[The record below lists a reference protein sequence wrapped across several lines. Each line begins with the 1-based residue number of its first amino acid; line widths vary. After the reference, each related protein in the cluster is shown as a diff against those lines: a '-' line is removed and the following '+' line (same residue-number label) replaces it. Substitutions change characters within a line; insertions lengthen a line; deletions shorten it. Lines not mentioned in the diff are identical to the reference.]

1 MTNRQIT
8 FRRPGL
14 AHGAAGTLA
23 GWMVFATAAL
33 PAHAQGSGSQP
44 AAPEQPAGATSTTP
58 EPPDASGLKGDLM
71 TRSALLG
78 DPWGIRSALIA
89 RGISLGLTETS
100 EVLGN
105 ATGGVHRGV
114 IYEGLAA
121 ATLGI
126 DTGKLFGLEGGN
138 ISVSAYEVHG
148 RGLSANNLDNLSTI
162 SSIEADRSLR
172 LFEAWYEQSLFAGK
186 VAIRI
191 GQQAA
196 DQEFLISQYGTLFI
210 NSQFGWP
217 TLPGVDLPSGANAY
231 PLGTPGVRLK
241 LQPTDALTAL
251 VAVYNGDPA
260 GKGTGDPQ
268 IRDAGG
274 TNFDL
279 DDGVFVI
286 GELQLAVQQGKDAH
300 GLPGTYKI
308 GGYYN
313 SNSFPDQAID
323 NQGISL
329 ASPETNG
336 NALLHHRDW
345 GIYAV
350 MDQLLWQHGDGAD
363 KGIGLF
369 GRIVG
374 TRGDRNLVSL
384 YVEGG
389 LNWKGLLHG
398 RPDDSLGMAVGYT
411 QVSGRA
417 RQLDRDT
424 ALFTGSPYPV
434 RDAETVVELT
444 YQAPVTPWLL
454 LQPDAQYVIH
464 PGGGLPQPDD
474 NGRRIGD
481 EAVFGL
487 RGTITF

>member
-1 MTNRQIT
+1 MTVRQMILS
-8 FRRPGL
+8 RPGP
-14 AHGAAGTLA
+14 AFQIAGTLA
-23 GWMVFATAAL
+23 GWMVLAGVAL
-33 PAHAQGSGSQP
+33 PAHAQSPGALPAAP
-44 AAPEQPAGATSTTP
+44 AAPEGATSTTP
-58 EPPDASGLKGDLM
+58 QPPAASGLQGDLM
-71 TRSALLG
+71 TRSSLLG

-126 DTGKLFGLEGGN
+126 DTGTLFGLQGGS
-138 ISVSAYEVHG
+138 ISISAYQVHG
-148 RGLSANNLDNLSTI
+148 RGLSGNNLANLSTA
-162 SSIEADRSLR
+162 SSIEADRALR
-172 LFEAWYEQSLFAGK
+172 LFEAWYEQSLLGGK
-186 VAIRI
+186 ATIRI
-191 GQQAA
+191 GQQAV

-241 LQPTDALTAL
+241 LQPTDALAAL
-251 VAVYNGDPA
+251 VAVYNGNPG

-274 TNFDL
+274 TDFDF

-286 GELQLAVQQGKDAH
+286 AELQLAVQQGKDAH

-313 SNSFPDQAID
+313 SNAFPDQEID
-323 NQGISL
+323 NRGVSL
-329 ASPETNG
+329 ASPDSDG
-336 NALLHHRDW
+336 APLLHHRDW

-350 MDQLLWQHGDGAD
+350 MDQLLWQHGEGAD
-363 KGIGLF
+363 KGIGMF

-398 RPDDSLGMAVGYT
+398 RPDDSLGMAVGFS

-417 RQLDRDT
+417 RQLDRET
-424 ALFTGSPYPV
+424 AAFSGSPTPV
-434 RDAETVVELT
+434 RDGETDIELT
-444 YQAPVTPWLL
+444 YQAPVTPWLV

-464 PGGGLPQPDD
+464 PGGGIPAPDD
-474 NGRRIGD
+474 PTRRVGD

>member
-1 MTNRQIT
+1 MTACRARRHVRHAQAT
-8 FRRPGL
+8 FLGCML
-14 AHGAAGTLA
+14 LA
-23 GWMVFATAAL
+23 GAVRAAYAQDAGSL
-33 PAHAQGSGSQP
+33 PATPTQP
-44 AAPEQPAGATSTTP
+44 ANDTATTP
-58 EPPDASGLKGDLM
+58 EPPDVSALKGGLM
-71 TRSALLG
+71 TRGALLG
-78 DPWGIRSALIA
+78 DPWGIRSTLIA
-89 RGISLGLTETS
+89 HGVSIGITETS
-100 EVLGN
+100 EGLGN
-105 ATGGVHRGV
+105 ATGGLQRGA

-121 ATLGI
+121 ATLNI
-126 DTGKLFGLEGGN
+126 DTGKLLGLDGGT
-138 ISVSAYEVHG
+138 ISISAYQVHG

-172 LFEAWYEQSLFAGK
+172 LFEAWYEQSVFAGK
-186 VAIRI
+186 AAIRI

-217 TLPGVDLPSGANAY
+217 TLPGVDLPSGANSY

-274 TNFDL
+274 TRFDI

-286 GELQLAVQQGKDAH
+286 GEMQLAINQGKGQH
-300 GLPGTYKI
+300 GLPGAYKI
-308 GGYYN
+308 GAYYN
-313 SNSFPDQAID
+313 SNAFGDQETD
-323 NQGISL
+323 NQGRSL
-329 ASPETNG
+329 ADPGSDG
-336 NALLHHRDW
+336 NALLHRRDW
-345 GIYAV
+345 GVYAV
-350 MDQLLWQHGDGAD
+350 MDQLLWQHGNGAD

-389 LNWKGLLHG
+389 LTWKGMLPG

-411 QVSGRA
+411 QISGRA

-424 ALFTGSPYPV
+424 AFFSGETYPV
-434 RDAETVVELT
+434 RDAETVIELT
-444 YQAPVTPWLL
+444 YQAPVTPWLS

-464 PGGGLPQPDD
+464 PSGGVPDPDD
-474 NGRRIGD
+474 AVRLIGD

-487 RGTITF
+487 RATIAF

>member
-1 MTNRQIT
+1 MTDCRAQRQ
-8 FRRPGL
+8 FRHARATLFGCILL
-14 AHGAAGTLA
+14 AGAAS
-23 GWMVFATAAL
+23 AADAQDAASL
-33 PAHAQGSGSQP
+33 PATPDQP
-44 AAPEQPAGATSTTP
+44 ANDTATTP
-58 EPPDASGLKGDLM
+58 EPPGASALKGDLM
-71 TRSALLG
+71 TRGALLG
-78 DPWGIRSALIA
+78 DPWGIRSTLIA
-89 RGISLGLTETS
+89 HGVSIGLTETS
-100 EVLGN
+100 EGLGN
-105 ATGGVHRGV
+105 ATGGVQRGA

-126 DTGKLFGLEGGN
+126 DTGKLLGLDGGT
-138 ISVSAYEVHG
+138 ISISAYQVHG
-148 RGLSANNLDNLSTI
+148 RGLSANTLDNLSTV

-172 LFEAWYEQSLFAGK
+172 LFEAWYEQSLFNGK
-186 VAIRI
+186 AAIRI

-274 TNFDL
+274 TGFDL

-286 GELQLAVQQGKDAH
+286 GELQLAIDQGKDQH

-308 GGYYN
+308 GTYYN
-313 SNSFPDQAID
+313 SNAFGDQETD
-323 NQGISL
+323 NQGRSL
-329 ASPETNG
+329 ADPDSDG
-336 NALLHHRDW
+336 NALLHRRDW

-350 MDQLLWQHGDGAD
+350 MDQLLWQHGNGAD

-389 LNWKGLLHG
+389 LSWKGVLPS

-411 QVSGRA
+411 QISGRA

-424 ALFTGSPYPV
+424 AFFSGEAYPV
-434 RDAETVVELT
+434 RDAETVIELT
-444 YQAPVTPWLL
+444 YQAPVTPWLS

-464 PGGGLPQPDD
+464 PGGGLPDPDD
-474 NGRRIGD
+474 AGRRIGD

-487 RGTITF
+487 RATIAF